1 MKIKTK
7 ARVICET
14 KVKYL
19 CSRRTGRTKKT
30 MLANSFFT

>member
-19 CSRRTGRTKKT
+19 CSRRTGKTKKT
-30 MLANSFFT
+30 LLEASFFT